1 MYLFSKLSVFSKCT
15 DDLQSSFGLS
25 QLSKIFSGIRIMNI
39 FVFTS
44 DKHPS
49 DSLI

>member
-15 DDLQSSFGLS
+15 DELQSSFGLS
-25 QLSKIFSGIRIMNI
+25 QHSKIFSGIMIMNI

-44 DKHPS
+44 DKHLS
-49 DSLI
+49 DNLI